1 MRYRRED
8 SSGDYIFGAGDNTF
22 MVNTPDAVAQ
32 AVKTRFALWQ
42 GEWFLDTTA
51 GTPYKTD
58 ILGKHKS
65 LVYQMAVRERI
76 LDTQGVS
83 EITEFQVQANPQT
96 RRVTF
101 TSTINTLFGTTTI
114 NSEA

>member
-22 MVNTPDAVAQ
+22 MVNTSEAVAQ

-51 GTPYKTD
+51 GTPYKND

-76 LDTQGVS
+76 LATQGGS
-83 EITEFQVQANPQT
+83 EITEFQVQTHPQT

-101 TSTINTLFGTTTI
+101 TSSINTLYGTTTI